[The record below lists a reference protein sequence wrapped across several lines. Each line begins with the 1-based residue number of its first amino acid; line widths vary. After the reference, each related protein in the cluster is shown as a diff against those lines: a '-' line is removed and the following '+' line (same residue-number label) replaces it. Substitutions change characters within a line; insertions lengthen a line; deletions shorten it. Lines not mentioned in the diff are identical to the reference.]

1 MYRSSHFLYCSDDDN
16 DDDDVYY
23 LYSVNVHIVM
33 SSLVR
38 LSREEGKGPD
48 EGKDKVTVSSSSY
61 IAPRVTDF
69 IRESGLSEVCTLDL
83 I

>member
-1 MYRSSHFLYCSDDDN
+1 MYRTLHFLYSSDDN
-16 DDDDVYY
+16 DDDDAYY
-23 LYSVNVHIVM
+23 SYYINVHIVM